1 MHLVLEENK
10 MKKLLRVFVVLTVFL
25 GLAFS
30 TGLAQ
35 VDPPEVDEELYPGTT
50 IEIEK
55 EVTTPAVPPLVD
67 ICLLE
72 DETGSFWD
80 DIAYLQG
87 GTTASDIF
95 DSVTTVS
102 PDAQFAVAGFRDY
115 PIDPYGWDGD
125 WVYRLLRGMSDVKQD
140 WLDGIAALTAGG
152 GNDGPEA
159 QYDAIVASIL
169 GGFGYANCG
178 WRADPN
184 VQRVLVV
191 TTDASFHLPGA
202 GKPHVNDYAS
212 TLAALNAANV
222 AVIGLTAPGA
232 GGELAALAGDTGG
245 SVQPLSSD
253 GANIANAILA
263 GLAGVTTDVWW
274 TEDCGPALDVSLFPD
289 VHYDVAGETM
299 VTFDE
304 TISVPNITQPG
315 VYTCEV
321 TFWSGDYDEGT
332 GDEIGTE
339 AITIEVKPI
348 PIPVDIKPG
357 SCPNPINI
365 TKNGVQSVA
374 IVGTEDLDVYTI
386 DPETVALVGVPPLRW
401 AYEDV
406 ATPFVPYLGKE
417 DCKLDCTTAGPD
429 GYMDLV
435 FKFETLALVE
445 AIGDCE
451 DGQCLVLSLTGN
463 FFDGRAIMGEDVV
476 WILAKKK

>member
-1 MHLVLEENK
+1 
-10 MKKLLRVFVVLTVFL
+10 MKKLLNMFIVLTVFL

-35 VDPPEVDEELYPGTT
+35 VDPPSVDQEMYPGTY

-55 EVTTPAVPPLVD
+55 EVTTPAVPPIVD

-72 DETGSFWD
+72 DETGSFGD
-80 DIAYLQG
+80 DIANLQG
-87 GTTASDIF
+87 GTTASDIYE
-95 DSVTTVS
+95 DITIVS
-102 PDAQFAVAGFRDY
+102 PNAQFAVAGFRDY
-115 PIDPYGWDGD
+115 PIGSYGSPGD
-125 WVYRLLRGMSDVKQD
+125 WVYRLLSSMSDEKQD

-152 GNDGPEA
+152 GADGPEA
-159 QYDAIVASIL
+159 QYDAIVAAVN
-169 GGFGYANCG
+169 GGFDYDSCG
-178 WRADPN
+178 WRDDPN

-191 TTDASFHLPGA
+191 TTDAPFHTPDGT
-202 GKPHVNDYAS
+202 HINDYDS
-212 TLAALNAANV
+212 TLAVLDAANV
-222 AVIGLTAPGA
+222 AVIGLKAPGA
-232 GGELAALAGDTGG
+232 GGELEALAAATGG

-253 GANIANAILA
+253 GSNIASAILA
-263 GLAGVTTDVWW
+263 ALAEVTTDLWW
-274 TEDCGPALDVSLFPD
+274 TEDCGPALEVSLTPD
-289 VHYDVAGETM
+289 VHMDVAGETT

-304 TISVPNITQPG
+304 TISVPNATEPG
-315 VYTCEV
+315 IYTCTV
-321 TFWSGDYDEGT
+321 TFWSGDYEAET
-332 GDEIGTE
+332 GAEIGTE
-339 AITIEVKPI
+339 DITIEVKPI
-348 PIPVDIKPG
+348 PVPLDIKPG
-357 SCPNPINI
+357 SCPNPINV

-374 IVGTEDLDVYTI
+374 IVGTDELDVYTI
-386 DPETVALVGVPPLRW
+386 NPESVALMGVPPLRW

-406 ATPFVPYLGKE
+406 ATPYEPYLGKE